1 MTPAIVFLIRSNP
14 TSTHRSI
21 EGLRIA
27 MSFLASWESTRV
39 ILVNQAVALLSKDF
53 DDAYDSD
60 TLEKLLPAF
69 KDMET
74 PFYVEKEASQNID
87 FDPDFLIHPVTHIY
101 ISDMI
106 THTSHTMVF

>member
-1 MTPAIVFLIRSNP
+1 MTPAILFLIRSDP

-27 MSFLASWESTRV
+27 LSFLASWESAHV
-39 ILVNQAVALLSKDF
+39 ILVNHAVALLSKDI
-53 DDAYDSD
+53 DNMCDSD
-60 TLEKLLPAF
+60 TLEKLLPTF

-74 PFYVEKEASQNID
+74 PFYVEKEASRQID
-87 FDPDFLIHPVTHIY
+87 FDPGFSIHPISHAQ

-106 THTSHTMVF
+106 AHTSYSLVF

>member
-1 MTPAIVFLIRSNP
+1 MTPAIVFLIRSDP
-14 TSTHRSI
+14 TATHRPI

-27 MSFLASWESTRV
+27 MSFLASWETAQI
-39 ILVNQAVALLSKDF
+39 ILVNQAVALLAKDF

-60 TLEKLLPAF
+60 TLEKLLPTF

-74 PFYVEKEASQNID
+74 PFYVENEASMHID
-87 FDPDFLIHPVTHIY
+87 FDYGFSIHPVTHAQ

-106 THTSHTMVF
+106 VHTSYSMVF